1 MGAFPFVIPYWAF
14 AGLTRNPTG
23 NRALSF
29 PVGTETEDKGKTKMM
44 AGKDAEDVRNLL
56 TNVGKFSSVI
66 GECRR
71 DGQLFNVF
79 RLCAVD
85 HYENAHSRIIA
96 ELLNPQGMHGQGDK
110 FLRQFLY
117 LPNVVK
123 HLRQKGFPLDDD
135 MRGLDTATVLTEE
148 AFPEG
153 RCDMAIHWRGWCIVI
168 ENKIYATDQMKQ
180 LKRYEQAILRTG
192 EKPVLLYLTLDG
204 HVAREDGDAKVDYC
218 RLSYRDDI
226 SRWLEECADA
236 TKEVS
241 GVHEVLIQYH
251 HLTRELSGTSEEQK
265 MNSEIVN
272 EMVASPVSFKAAC
285 KVTASVQE
293 ARAEI
298 ARMIMDSLR
307 EEMKSRH
314 AFDGWLLKD
323 ELASLL
329 MENGRYTGFWLE
341 RESADK
347 PYDIYCEFQSR
358 GALHDMFAGLTRR
371 EEKRNE
377 AIAFLHAAEK
387 SEKLKAKYIFY
398 AEDQPGWLYGR
409 YPLHSEQRTW
419 SDDLL
424 ARLIDPE
431 QRHQFA
437 VVLANLLQTLLEEA
451 AEVANLIGVE

>member
-1 MGAFPFVIPYWAF
+1 M
-14 AGLTRNPTG
+14 
-23 NRALSF
+23 
-29 PVGTETEDKGKTKMM
+29 
-44 AGKDAEDVRNLL
+44 
-56 TNVGKFSSVI
+56 
-66 GECRR
+66 
-71 DGQLFNVF
+71 FNVF

-96 ELLNPQGMHGQGDK
+96 ELLNPQGMHGQDDK
-110 FLRQFLY
+110 FLRQFLS
-117 LPNVVK
+117 LPTVAQ
-123 HLRQKGFPLDDD
+123 HLRQKGFPLADD

-153 RCDMAIHWRGWCIVI
+153 RCDMTIHWRGWCIVI
-168 ENKIYATDQMKQ
+168 ENKIYAADQVKQ
-180 LKRYEQAILRTG
+180 LKRYEQAIWRTG
-192 EKPVLLYLTLDG
+192 KKPVVLYLTLDG
-204 HVAREDGDAKVDYC
+204 HAAHEDGDAKVDYC

-226 SRWLEECADA
+226 ARWLEECADA

-241 GVHEVLIQYH
+241 GIHEVLVQYH

-272 EMVASPVSFKAAC
+272 EMVASPASFKAAC

-307 EEMKSRH
+307 EEMESRH

-329 MENGRYTGFWLE
+329 LENGRYTGFWLE
-341 RESADK
+341 RVSADK

-377 AIAFLHAAEK
+377 AIAFLRAAEK
-387 SEKLKAKYIFY
+387 SEKLRPKYIFY
-398 AEDQPGWLYGR
+398 AEDQPGWLYGC
-409 YPLHSEQRTW
+409 YPHDKEMRTW

-424 ARLIDPE
+424 ASLIDAE
-431 QRHQFA
+431 HRRQFA
-437 VVLANLLQTLLEEA
+437 VKLANHLQTLLEEA
-451 AEVANLIGVE
+451 AEVESLIGFDRQGK